1 MSVQYTTENNPRNIP
16 LPSEMREQQMRAEK
30 MKNGRHKIRST
41 NAIVAGE
48 KDHGETTNMIID
60 N

>member
-1 MSVQYTTENNPRNIP
+1 
-16 LPSEMREQQMRAEK
+16 MRAEE

>member
-1 MSVQYTTENNPRNIP
+1 
-16 LPSEMREQQMRAEK
+16 
-30 MKNGRHKIRST
+30 MKNIRNKIRST

-48 KDHGETTNMIID
+48 KGHGETTSMIVD